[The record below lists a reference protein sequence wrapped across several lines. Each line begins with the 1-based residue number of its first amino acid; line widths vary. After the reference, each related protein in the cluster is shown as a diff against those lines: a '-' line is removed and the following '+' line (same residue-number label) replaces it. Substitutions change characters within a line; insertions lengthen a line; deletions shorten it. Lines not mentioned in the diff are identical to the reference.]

1 MQYTWNYSSPLGEV
15 VLAANGDK
23 LVGLWFSGQ
32 KAFGST
38 LAENREE
45 KLVPVLQE
53 TCTWLN
59 TYFAGKKPKTTPALE
74 FIGTAFQKKVWEQLL
89 QIPYGS
95 TVTYGQLAKALGKP
109 KAARAIG
116 GAVGSNPISLVVP
129 CHRVIGTD
137 GSLTGYAGG
146 LERKTALLKLEG
158 ALK

>member
-1 MQYTWNYSSPLGEV
+1 MVNWP
-15 VLAANGDK
+15 
-23 LVGLWFSGQ
+23 
-32 KAFGST
+32 
-38 LAENREE
+38 
-45 KLVPVLQE
+45 
-53 TCTWLN
+53 
-59 TYFAGKKPKTTPALE
+59 KP
-74 FIGTAFQKKVWEQLL
+74 W
-89 QIPYGS
+89 
-95 TVTYGQLAKALGKP
+95 GKP

>member
-1 MQYTWNYSSPLGEV
+1 MVQ
-15 VLAANGDK
+15 
-23 LVGLWFSGQ
+23 
-32 KAFGST
+32 
-38 LAENREE
+38 R
-45 KLVPVLQE
+45 
-53 TCTWLN
+53 
-59 TYFAGKKPKTTPALE
+59 PKTTPALE